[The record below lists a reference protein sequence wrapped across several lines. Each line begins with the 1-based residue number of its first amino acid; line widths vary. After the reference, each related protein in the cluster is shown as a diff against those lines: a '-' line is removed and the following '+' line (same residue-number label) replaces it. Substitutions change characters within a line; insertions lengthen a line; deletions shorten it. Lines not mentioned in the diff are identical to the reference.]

1 MFPGSG
7 VHRRPLSLLIA
18 ACALMGLMAASGG
31 ATATYD
37 DARRQQLAAAKKD
50 RPAAWLKAA
59 EAFGTFLDAY
69 PEHRLAP
76 EARFGRAE
84 CLLAGGDADGAWRAY
99 QELRRRGVGRREAD
113 LVGGEA
119 FALMGMRAGDPD
131 DVGLRE
137 DFLDKVG
144 ELLGLDGRH
153 ERLPPLLLAAA
164 RVFGETSREGEAE
177 EALAVFVERWPDHTL
192 AADAWDDLGALRVGL
207 EDWDGAADAYRGYLR
222 YAAGGEREPDIR
234 CLLAYAYLQQGE
246 LADAGSAAESLLER
260 LDPKKKDHDRRLWN
274 ETVKILAAAVAG
286 SIDDARDVRQH
297 LGGDEHPWAVDLLLA
312 SLAVHAAEGRGAF
325 TLEGLELLLEA
336 ERLDLAKA
344 TDTVKLQLVSCC
356 LALRSTLPDDPRVQQ
371 WLLVAA
377 DALDQLD
384 RRGEAGEVLQ
394 WLRDHAA
401 DGSIRREARER
412 QLRGE

>member
-1 MFPGSG
+1 MTGGGG
-7 VHRRPLSLLIA
+7 VPRRSLPPVLL
-18 ACALMGLMAASGG
+18 ACALILLVGAGAG

-37 DARRQQLAAAKKD
+37 DARRLQLTAAKKD
-50 RPAAWLKAA
+50 KPAAWLRAA
-59 EAFGTFLDAY
+59 EAFETFLDTY
-69 PEHRLAP
+69 PQHRLAP

-99 QELRRRGVGRREAD
+99 QELRREGAGRREAD

-119 FALMGMRAGDPD
+119 FALMGMRTAAPD

-144 ELLGLDGRH
+144 ELRGLDGRH
-153 ERLPPLLLAAA
+153 ERLPPLLVASA
-164 RVFGETSREGEAE
+164 RVYAETGRAGEAE
-177 EALAVFVERWPDHTL
+177 EALALFAERWPDHAL
-192 AADAWDDLGALRVGL
+192 AAEAWDDLGALRLQL
-207 EDWDGAADAYRGYLR
+207 EDWDGAVDAYRGYLR
-222 YAAGGEREPDIR
+222 YAAGGEREDDIR
-234 CLLAYAYLQQGE
+234 CLLAFAYLQQGE
-246 LADAGSAAESLLER
+246 LSDAASASESLLER
-260 LDPKKKDHDRRLWN
+260 LEPRKKTRDRQLWN
-274 ETVKILAAAVAG
+274 ETVKILAIAVAG
-286 SIDDARDVRQH
+286 TIDDARDVRQH
-297 LGGDEHPWAVDLLLA
+297 LGGDERPWAVDLLLA

-325 TLEGLELLLEA
+325 ALEGLELLREA
-336 ERLDLAKA
+336 ERLDLTKA
-344 TDTVKLQLVSCC
+344 TDTAKLQLVSCC
-356 LALRSTLPDDPRVQQ
+356 LALRSTLPDDPQVQQ

-412 QLRGE
+412 QLRVE